1 MDNNVTLVVFPE
13 VKNNILQRLTKT
25 KEKLESG
32 KNVKNAAIS
41 LEELDKLIKLSNKK
55 IITYSELIKRDIN
68 SAKVYW
74 D

>member
-1 MDNNVTLVVFPE
+1 MVFPE
-13 VKNNILQRLTKT
+13 VKNSILKRLTKT